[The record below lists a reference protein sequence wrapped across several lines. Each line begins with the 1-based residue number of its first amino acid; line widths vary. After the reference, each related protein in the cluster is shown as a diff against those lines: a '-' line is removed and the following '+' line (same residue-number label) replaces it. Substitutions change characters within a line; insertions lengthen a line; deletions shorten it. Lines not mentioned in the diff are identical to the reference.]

1 MVLMVVTV
9 HIPPDKANELA
20 KNYIES
26 LKKYP
31 PDASIAKTLTIG
43 VRPTKYGYKIIAI
56 GDIVKG
62 KFEEAFLRQIQSA
75 QEASVDIEGYRYEI
89 ETFMDITEAMPI
101 VGMKAPEDR

>member
-20 KNYIES
+20 KSYIES

-31 PDASIAKTLTIG
+31 PDPSISKTLAIG
-43 VRPTKYGYKIIAI
+43 VRPTKYGYKIIGV
-56 GDIVKG
+56 GDVVKG
-62 KFEEAFLRQIQSA
+62 KFGEAFLRQVQSS